1 MKRIFLLFALAVCA
15 LGWSAGWPGSLFGQ
29 ETQSRMFFNP
39 VLLSGPDPWVTSR
52 DGFYYFM
59 CTTATNLTIWKTRDI
74 TDLAHAEKRVVWTPP
89 PHRPYSQE
97 LWAPELHWLGN
108 AWYIYFAAD
117 DGKNE
122 DHRIWVVKND
132 SPDPLAGKWTL
143 KGKVADASDK
153 WAIDPTI
160 LTQNGVN
167 YLLWSGWEGDVN
179 GEQDLYIGRLKN
191 PWTMDGKRVRIS
203 YPQYSWEEVGDLSSP
218 GTIVQLPHVNVNE
231 APEVL
236 QHGNRIWVTYSAS
249 GCWTDYYELGLLS
262 MPADGD
268 PMELRSWVKSA
279 APVFWQNPEAGA
291 YGTGHNGFFQS
302 PDGKEDW
309 IVYHANPGP
318 NEGCGSE
325 RSVRMQRFHW
335 SSDGKPDFGRPVPLG
350 QLLPKP
356 SGTR

>member
-1 MKRIFLLFALAVCA
+1 MIKRISLYAAMLRVLGLSATLLAQA
-15 LGWSAGWPGSLFGQ
+15 Q
-29 ETQSRMFFNP
+29 QSRVFFNP
-39 VLLSGPDPWVTSR
+39 VLLSGPDPWVVSQ

-74 TDLAHAEKRVVWTPP
+74 TDLVNAEKQVVWTPP
-89 PHRPYSQE
+89 AHRPYSHD

-122 DHRIWVVKND
+122 DHRIWVVKNE
-132 SPDPLAGKWTL
+132 SRDPLEGKWTL
-143 KGKVADASDK
+143 KGKVADPSDK
-153 WAIDPTI
+153 WAIDPTV
-160 LTQNGVN
+160 LTRKGVN

-179 GEQDLYIGRLKN
+179 GQQNIYIARLKN
-191 PWTMDGKRVRIS
+191 PWTIDGGRLRIS
-203 YPQYSWEEVGDLSSP
+203 YPRYPWEKVGDFFSP
-218 GTIVQLPHVNVNE
+218 EKVLELPHVDVNE

-236 QHGNRIWVTYSAS
+236 EHGNRIFVTYSAS

-262 MPADGD
+262 MPTNGD
-268 PMELRSWVKSA
+268 PMELRSWAKSA
-279 APVFWQNPEAGA
+279 VPMFWQNPEAGA

-318 NEGCGSE
+318 NQGCGSE
-325 RSVRMQRFHW
+325 RSVRVQRFHW
-335 SSDGKPDFGRPVPLG
+335 SSDGKPDFGRPARLG
-350 QLLPKP
+350 QLLAKP